1 MINNKKEGW
10 RNMKDFLNEVTK
22 VMASAPTNDVLIEQ
36 LKLDGFSKEDALAL
50 VEELDAA
57 TEIQQI
63 FEENEVSTV
72 EGLQEYI
79 ENAERYVES
88 LQEETAAAENI
99 SETGHIEKGQRTKT
113 GNIAALIYGGAAGIL
128 VYQLYKRIRARH
140 QATIKGCSGKKGQ
153 EYQRCM
159 LAAKT
164 KEIKAKQAAIKR
176 GAGKAKQDID
186 DPKRKAM
193 VDKRAAKEIAKLND
207 RLTRITKTYTK
218 RIGALGPAA

>member
-63 FEENEVSTV
+63 FEENEVATV
-72 EGLQEYI
+72 EGLQEYV
-79 ENAERYVES
+79 ENVERYVES
-88 LQEETAAAENI
+88 LQEGTAGKDI
-99 SETGHIEKGQRTKT
+99 SEFKHVEKGQRTKT
-113 GNIAALIYGGAAGIL
+113 GNIAALIYGGPAGIL

-140 QATIKGCSGKKGQ
+140 QAAIRGCQSKKGQ

-159 LAAKT
+159 LAAKS

-176 GAGKAKQDID
+176 GAGKAKQNLD
-186 DPKRKAM
+186 DPKRQRI
-193 VDKRAAKEIAKLND
+193 VDKRAAKEITKLND

-218 RIGALGPAA
+218 RIGALGSAA

>member
-36 LKLDGFSKEDALAL
+36 LKLDGFSKEDALDL

-72 EGLQEYI
+72 EGLQEYV
-79 ENAERYVES
+79 ENVERYVES
-88 LQEETAAAENI
+88 LKEKAAAENI
-99 SETGHIEKGQRTKT
+99 SETGHIEKGQRTAA
-113 GNIAALIYGGAAGIL
+113 GNIASLIYGGAAGIL
-128 VYQLYKRIRARH
+128 LYQLYKRIRARH

-176 GAGKAKQDID
+176 GASKAKQDID
-186 DPKRKAM
+186 DPKNKAM

-218 RIGALGPAA
+218 RIGALGSTA